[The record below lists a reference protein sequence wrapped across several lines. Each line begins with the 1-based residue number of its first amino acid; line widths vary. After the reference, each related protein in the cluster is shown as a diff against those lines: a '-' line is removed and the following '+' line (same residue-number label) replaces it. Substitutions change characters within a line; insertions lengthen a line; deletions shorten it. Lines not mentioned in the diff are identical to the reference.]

1 MEMTNGRPISRSHP
15 PLDGDWWAEGDGD
28 TIIELQFELFFF
40 CPFVRDGCHFFVSS
54 HPRYLCHSSWVT
66 FFFAFCF
73 VPIFLFI
80 CVCFL
85 VFSRFIFATSGTL
98 TIRVALYR
106 GGIQFG
112 FI

>member
-40 CPFVRDGCHFFVSS
+40 LSLCPRWVSFFFVSS

-66 FFFAFCF
+66 FFLLFAL
-73 VPIFLFI
+73 FLFFYLYA
-80 CVCFL
+80 CVFL
-85 VFSRFIFATSGTL
+85 FFLALFL
-98 TIRVALYR
+98 LLVAR
-106 GGIQFG
+106 
-112 FI
+112 